1 MEKHSEHGNHKPASP
16 AGGYSPGEHAM
27 PGGLSLAAN
36 GLRFVPAETW
46 FELGVPA
53 TWTFEIVDGNG
64 DIVTVFEESHGE
76 LAHLILVRRD
86 LTEFQHLHPT
96 LEADGTWRIEDL
108 TFSEPGV
115 YRAFVDV
122 VVENRPTTLGHDVF
136 VPGEMPAKTRPAA
149 SRQAQ
154 SQNYEIELRTD
165 EIAAG
170 DHTPLTFDIRDN
182 DERVPQ
188 LKPYLGAFGHLV
200 ALRDGD
206 LAYLHIHPEETDPES
221 GRVEFSAQFPTPGR
235 YRLFL
240 QVKPDGHLITSSF
253 DIEIDR

>member
-1 MEKHSEHGNHKPASP
+1 
-16 AGGYSPGEHAM
+16 M
-27 PGGLSLAAN
+27 PSGLSLAAN

-53 TWTFEIVDGNG
+53 TWTFEIIDDNG
-64 DIVTVFEESHGE
+64 DIVTVFEDSHGE

-96 LEADGTWRIEDL
+96 LETDGTWRIENL
-108 TFSEPGV
+108 EFSEPGV
-115 YRAFVDV
+115 YRVFVDIV
-122 VVENRPTTLGHDVF
+122 VDSRPTTLGHDVF

-154 SQNYEIELRTD
+154 SQNYRIELRTD

-170 DHTPLTFDIRDN
+170 EHTQLMFDIRDD

-221 GRVEFSAQFPTPGR
+221 GRVEFGAQFPTPGR

-240 QVKPDGHLITSSF
+240 QAKPDGNLITSSF